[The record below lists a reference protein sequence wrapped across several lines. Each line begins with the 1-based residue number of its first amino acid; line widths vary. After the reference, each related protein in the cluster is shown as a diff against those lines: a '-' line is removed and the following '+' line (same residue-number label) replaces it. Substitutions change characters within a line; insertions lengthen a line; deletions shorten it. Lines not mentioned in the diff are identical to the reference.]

1 MRSLYRF
8 LFLIAY
14 FSFFKKGMNYCNLS
28 DIELT
33 ELLKEGDHFAYAE
46 IYKRYSPLLFVHAFK
61 KIRNIEEAKDVIQE
75 VFTSIWTKRSDFIIK
90 TNLAG
95 YLYSCVHNS
104 ILNFITRQK
113 IQTKY
118 IESLHH
124 FLTERSAA
132 DDRIR
137 EKDLANII
145 DKEISALPAKMRAV
159 FELSRR
165 DYLTHKQIAKKLN
178 LSEETV
184 KCQVKNALKILK
196 LRLGFIVYITFLIG
210 YYRY

>member
-1 MRSLYRF
+1 MTY
-8 LFLIAY
+8 Y
-14 FSFFKKGMNYCNLS
+14 NLS

-33 ELLKEGDHFAYAE
+33 ELLKDGDHLAYAE

-61 KIRNIEEAKDVIQE
+61 KIRNTEEAKDVIQE
-75 VFTSIWTKRSDFIIK
+75 VFTSIWTRRSDLVVK

-118 IESLHH
+118 TESLQH

-145 DKEISALPAKMRAV
+145 DQEISALPAKMRAV
-159 FELSRR
+159 FELSRK

-196 LRLGFIVYITFLIG
+196 LRLGLLFISLF
-210 YYRY
+210 